1 MTNFIL
7 FFFFSVNN
15 SRGTFDNN
23 VPVDPFMSNT
33 QVNQHSLFLSDYI
46 IFNSLDTITVT
57 CVAPY
62 GFFHSN

>member
-1 MTNFIL
+1 M
-7 FFFFSVNN
+7 NN